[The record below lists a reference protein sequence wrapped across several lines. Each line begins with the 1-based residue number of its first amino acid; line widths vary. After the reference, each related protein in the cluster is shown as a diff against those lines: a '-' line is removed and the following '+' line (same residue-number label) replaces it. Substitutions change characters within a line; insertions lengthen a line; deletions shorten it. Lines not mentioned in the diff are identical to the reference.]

1 MKIKKGDKV
10 AVIKGKDKGKTGT
23 VEKAMPKT
31 GKIIITGVNVY
42 KKSAKPSQ
50 KHPKGGIINLSVP
63 ISAANAMVVCP
74 KCSKSTRVAYKI
86 TQNNKIRICKK
97 CQESLDVKS

>member
-10 AVIKGKDKGKTGT
+10 TVIKGKDKGKTAV
-23 VEKAMPKT
+23 VEKSMPKA
-31 GKIIITGVNVY
+31 GKVIVTGVNVY

-50 KHPKGGIINLSVP
+50 KHPKGGIMNISAP
-63 ISAANAMVVCP
+63 ISAANVMVVCP
-74 KCSKSTRVAYKI
+74 KCSKATRVGYKI
-86 TQNNKIRICKK
+86 TQNNKIRVCKK